1 MTTQT
6 TPTDLQTQLESL
18 FHTVW
23 QQEKQWQTEDRLDRS
38 IHLAVSTARR
48 QLGEKPGLQ
57 R

>member
-18 FHTVW
+18 FHVVW
-23 QQEKQWQTEDRLDRS
+23 QQEKQWRTEDRLDRS
-38 IHLAVSTARR
+38 IHLAASPARR
-48 QLGEKPGLQ
+48 QPGGKPGLQ